1 MNIYKR
7 LLNNSLIFAVGNL
20 GTKLLV
26 LLLVPLYTYYLSKE
40 EFGTVDLLTTTLS
53 FLIPIF
59 TLSVFDSVLRFAMD
73 KNCDKKSVLSNS
85 LVVTLIGFIVLC
97 CLYPLFT
104 FLLPFEGFV
113 SYFYSLLFLQS
124 ITTIFTQYIRALGK
138 IKLFAWSGIL
148 NAFALL
154 ICNLIFLVLF
164 HMGII
169 GYFISLIIAN
179 IITIIFVVMVGKVV
193 QDLSVKKINIKL
205 TKEMLV
211 YSIPLI
217 PNALMWWI
225 MGLSD
230 RFIITYYL
238 GLGANGLY
246 AVANKIPS
254 VLNIINSIFFQA
266 WQIAAIEEA
275 NSKDKSKFFS
285 NVFNIFSIVMLTSTS
300 IILVFLKLIVVVM
313 VSASYNDV
321 WKYVPFLLLGVV
333 FSSFSGFLGTNYIA
347 AKKTGGVFKTSVIGA
362 IINIVANL
370 TLIPLLGINGAS
382 IGTLL
387 SFAVIWILRI
397 RDTKKFVNLQISIKK
412 LALTFT
418 VIGIQIGI
426 LYINLKLEYILQII
440 LLAVI
445 ILINLSDINMIIK
458 AALKTVSK
466 KTKNY
471 RRVSEK

>member
-73 KNCDKKSVLSNS
+73 KNCDKQSVLSNS

-179 IITIIFVVMVGKVV
+179 ITTIIFVVMVGKVV

-362 IINIVANL
+362 IINIGTNL

-412 LALTFT
+412 LTLTFT

-440 LLAVI
+440 LLVVI

-458 AALKTVSK
+458 AALRTVSK